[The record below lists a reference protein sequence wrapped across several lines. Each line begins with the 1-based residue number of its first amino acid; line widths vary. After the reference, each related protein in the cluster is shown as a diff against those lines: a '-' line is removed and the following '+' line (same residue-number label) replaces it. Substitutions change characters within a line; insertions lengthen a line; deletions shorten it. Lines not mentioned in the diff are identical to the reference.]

1 MSKVIKYI
9 MFVLI
14 ISNVMIGKANTQV
27 RKSKAIPASSP
38 RLKADS
44 SEFTLLDPR
53 VALRA
58 IEEVREKKDK
68 SKTGELIKAFKENA
82 KRKDGYGPSIQ
93 ITIIQT
99 LAKFKD
105 KESSRSLI
113 KQLTITNDILF
124 KDEIAYALGETGDK
138 NALTELNKYLNDL
151 LANEPEE
158 PLIKVQWQWL
168 VDRVNGAIK
177 KIEGKPE

>member
-1 MSKVIKYI
+1 MGKLIKYI
-9 MFVLI
+9 TAVSI
-14 ISNVMIGKANTQV
+14 ISNVMIGTINGQV
-27 RKSKAIPASSP
+27 RKSKAIPSSSP
-38 RLKADS
+38 RLEADS

-58 IEEVREKKDK
+58 IEEVRERKDK
-68 SKTGELIKAFKENA
+68 NKTGELIKAFKENA

-105 KESSRSLI
+105 KESSRFLI
-113 KQLTITNDILF
+113 EQLSITNDVLF
-124 KDEIAYALGETGDK
+124 KDEIAYALGEIGDK
-138 NALTELNKYLNDL
+138 NALTELNKYLNEL
-151 LANEPEE
+151 LVKEPEE

-168 VDRVNGAIK
+168 VARVKGAIK
-177 KIEGKPE
+177 KLEGTHQ